1 MAGMMVGT
9 ASYVPPE
16 ACLSNQLSQRI
27 HSGRISRR
35 QEAESAGSPL
45 QAVMATPEHE
55 TKPSKEEGRLLKATG
70 ERWFGGHTVGRF
82 EVKGVGE
89 WNEGRRQPAIP
100 RRGR

>member
-45 QAVMATPEHE
+45 QAVMAHLPVADLGQKTHL
-55 TKPSKEEGRLLKATG
+55 SM
-70 ERWFGGHTVGRF
+70 
-82 EVKGVGE
+82 
-89 WNEGRRQPAIP
+89 QPNS
-100 RRGR
+100 

>member
-45 QAVMATPEHE
+45 QAVMAHLPVADL
-55 TKPSKEEGRLLKATG
+55 GQKAQLSM
-70 ERWFGGHTVGRF
+70 
-82 EVKGVGE
+82 
-89 WNEGRRQPAIP
+89 QPHS
-100 RRGR
+100 